1 MDLKEFNNLS
11 NQILNDDSLTEQQK
25 EEKIIQFVDLIR
37 FIKCYNSSINT
48 SECKFR
54 GKINVIVDGGKEKGI
69 LFCDLNSLHSTIT
82 YKQLVSEAKKNHGRA
97 KELWLVFVR
106 ERETIDAGQ
115 ALEFIQQE
123 NMSYFFDK
131 LFLFDFF
138 REKIYSL
145 N

>member
-11 NQILNDDSLTEQQK
+11 NQILSDDSLTEQQK

-54 GKINVIVDGGKEKGI
+54 GKINVCRRRKRERYS
-69 LFCDLNSLHSTIT
+69 FCDLNNLHSRIT
-82 YKQLVSEAKKNHGRA
+82 YKQLVSELKRIMEELKNYGF
-97 KELWLVFVR
+97 VFVMG
-106 ERETIDAGQ
+106 ER
-115 ALEFIQQE
+115 
-123 NMSYFFDK
+123 N
-131 LFLFDFF
+131 
-138 REKIYSL
+138 